1 MTANPL
7 DPAFEALL
15 EHVKRVRGFD
25 FTGYKRSTLVR
36 RVRKRMD
43 EVGMEGYGAYT
54 AFLDQHPDEFS
65 ALFDTIL
72 INVTGFYR
80 DAEAWE
86 ALTREVLA
94 PLADRRRG
102 GEPIRVWSAGCASGE
117 ETYTVVMALAEV
129 LGEEGFRARVKVY
142 ATDVDEHALM
152 QARQAVYPAK
162 ALEAVPAALR
172 AKYFQPVGMQFCFRP
187 ELRRLV
193 IFGRH
198 DLVRDAP
205 ISHLDLLVSRNTLMY
220 FNADTQ
226 ARILSR
232 FHFALGEGGVLFLGK
247 AEMLRSHGSLFAPL
261 NLRARLFAR
270 VQRAPLREWVMMTAG
285 TAPPGPRHELRLRE
299 AALDAASA
307 AQVVVSRDGAVVLA
321 NDPARALFGLAAAD
335 LGRPL
340 QDLTLSYRPAD
351 LRTPVEQVM
360 AERRKVV
367 LEHVEHTAPGG
378 ELRAYD
384 VHLVP
389 MLEGA
394 GLLGVSVSFVDV
406 TAAHRLNVELQD
418 ANQELETAF
427 EELQSTNEELETTNE
442 ELQSTVEELETTN
455 EELQSTNEELE
466 TMNEELQSTNEELET
481 INDELARRS
490 AELNAVN
497 AYVSSILTSVRVAV
511 VVVDPDSTIR
521 VWNRRAEDFWGLRAE
536 EAVGHPFQNL
546 EIGLPVERLKGAVRA
561 CIEGRSD
568 AEEVVVDAVNRMG
581 RPIVCRVTV
590 APFRGEAGSEVN
602 GAVLVMEE
610 QRAPAP
616 APDPAPEPGKAKAKR
631 AR

>member
-1 MTANPL
+1 MTLPAV
-7 DPAFEALL
+7 DPRFEALL
-15 EHVKRVRGFD
+15 EHVKQVRGFD

-36 RVRKRMD
+36 RVRKRME
-43 EVGMEGYGAYT
+43 EVRVEGYREYA
-54 AFLDQHPDEFS
+54 AFLDHHPDEFA

-80 DAEAWE
+80 DPEAWE
-86 ALTREVLA
+86 VLARQVLA
-94 PLADRRRG
+94 PLAERKRD

-117 ETYTVVMALAEV
+117 ETYTLVMALAEV
-129 LGEEGFRARVKVY
+129 LGEESFRARVKVY
-142 ATDVDEHALM
+142 ATDMDEHALM

-162 ALEAVPAALR
+162 ALEAVPEALR
-172 AKYFQPVGMQFCFRP
+172 AKYFQPVGMQFGFRP

-247 AEMLRSHGSLFAPL
+247 AEMLRSHGNLFTPL
-261 NLRARLFAR
+261 NLRARLFVR
-270 VQRAPLREWVMMTAG
+270 VERAPLREWIRMTAG
-285 TAPPGPRHELRLRE
+285 AAPPPVPRHEARLRE

-321 NDPARALFGLAAAD
+321 NEPARALFGLSPTD

-378 ELRAYD
+378 DLRTYE
-384 VHLVP
+384 VRLVP
-389 MLEGA
+389 MLDGA
-394 GLLGVSVSFVDV
+394 ELLGVSVSFVDV
-406 TAAHRLNVELQD
+406 TAARRLNMELQD

-497 AYVSSILTSVRVAV
+497 AYVGSILASVRVAV
-511 VVVDPDSTIR
+511 VVVDPDGTIR
-521 VWNRRAEDFWGLRAE
+521 VWNRRAEDFWGLRAD
-536 EAVGHPFQNL
+536 EAVGQPLQNL
-546 EIGLPVERLKGAVRA
+546 QIGLPVERLKAAVRA
-561 CIEGRSD
+561 CVDGRAD
-568 AEEVVVDAVNRMG
+568 AEEVVVEAVNRLG
-581 RPIVCRVTV
+581 RPMLCRVSV

-610 QRAPAP
+610 QRGPAP
-616 APDPAPEPGKAKAKR
+616 AHELAKAKR
-631 AR
+631 GR

>member
-1 MTANPL
+1 MSGSPL
-7 DPAFEALL
+7 DPEFEALL
-15 EHVKRVRGFD
+15 EHVKRSRGFD
-25 FTGYKRSTLVR
+25 FSGYKRSTLVR

-43 EVGMEGYGAYT
+43 EVGVEAWRDYGSY
-54 AFLDQHPDEFS
+54 LDQHSDEFT

-72 INVTGFYR
+72 INVTGFFR
-80 DAEAWE
+80 DPEAWE
-86 ALTREVLA
+86 ALTRDVLL
-94 PLADRRRG
+94 PLAERKQNG
-102 GEPIRVWSAGCASGE
+102 QPIRVWSAGCASGQ

-129 LGEEGFRARVKVY
+129 LGEDSFRDQLKVY
-142 ATDVDEHALM
+142 ATDMDEHALM
-152 QARQAVYPAK
+152 QARQAVYPPR
-162 ALEAVPAALR
+162 ALEGVPAELR
-172 AKYFQPVGMQFCFRP
+172 GKYFEPAGTQFAFRP
-187 ELRRLV
+187 DLRRLV

-226 ARILSR
+226 ARILGR
-232 FHFALGEGGVLFLGK
+232 FHFALEERGVLFLGK
-247 AEMLRSHGSLFAPL
+247 AEMMRSHGNLFAPL
-261 NLRARLFAR
+261 NLRARLFTR
-270 VQRAPLREWVMMTAG
+270 VNRAPLREWVNMTVAG
-285 TAPPGPRHELRLRE
+285 AGVIPPPQRQEVRLRD

-307 AQVVVSRDGAVVLA
+307 AQFVVSRDGVLLLA
-321 NDPARALFGLAAAD
+321 NAPARALFGLSPGD
-335 LGRPL
+335 IGRPL
-340 QDLTLSYRPAD
+340 QDLTLSYRPVE
-351 LRTPVEQVM
+351 LRGPVEQVT
-360 AERRKVV
+360 AERRMVR
-367 LEHVEHTAPGG
+367 LESVEHPAVSG
-378 ELRAYD
+378 ELRTYE

-389 MLEGA
+389 MSDGA
-394 GLLGVSVSFVDV
+394 NLLGVSVSFVDV
-406 TAAHRLNVELQD
+406 TAARRLTAELQE

-490 AELNAVN
+490 AELNGVN
-497 AYVSSILTSVRVAV
+497 AYVGSILTSVRVAV

-536 EAVGHPFQNL
+536 EAVGQPFQNL

-561 CIEGRSD
+561 CVEGRSE
-568 AEEVVVDAVNRMG
+568 AEEVVVQAVNRLG
-581 RPIVCRVTV
+581 RAMACRVMV
-590 APFRGEAGSEVN
+590 APFRGNGAEVS

-610 QRAPAP
+610 YRSATPVGDGQ
-616 APDPAPEPGKAKAKR
+616 AKKT
-631 AR
+631 

>member
-1 MTANPL
+1 MTAPAV
-7 DPAFEALL
+7 DPRFEALL

-43 EVGMEGYGAYT
+43 EVGVEEYGEYA
-54 AFLDQHPDEFS
+54 AFLDHHPDEFA

-80 DAEAWE
+80 DPEAWE
-86 ALTREVLA
+86 ALTRQVLA
-94 PLADRRRG
+94 PLAERKGD

-117 ETYTVVMALAEV
+117 ETYTLVMALAEV
-129 LGEEGFRARVKVY
+129 LGEESFRARVKVY
-142 ATDVDEHALM
+142 ATDMDEHALM

-172 AKYFQPVGMQFCFRP
+172 AKYFQPVGMQFGFRP

-247 AEMLRSHGSLFAPL
+247 AEMLRSHGNLFTPL
-261 NLRARLFAR
+261 DLRARLFVR
-270 VQRAPLREWVMMTAG
+270 VERAPLREWIRMTAG
-285 TAPPGPRHELRLRE
+285 AAPPPVPRHETRLRE

-307 AQVVVSRDGAVVLA
+307 AQVVVSRNGAVVLA
-321 NDPARALFGLAAAD
+321 NEPARALFGLVSTD

-351 LRTPVEQVM
+351 LRTPVEQVV

-378 ELRAYD
+378 DLRTYE
-384 VHLVP
+384 VRLVP
-389 MLEGA
+389 MLDGA
-394 GLLGVSVSFVDV
+394 ELLGVSVSFVDV
-406 TAAHRLNVELQD
+406 TAARRLNMELQD

-427 EELQSTNEELETTNE
+427 EELQSTN
-442 ELQSTVEELETTN
+442 EELETTN

-497 AYVSSILTSVRVAV
+497 AYVGSILTSVRVAV

-521 VWNRRAEDFWGLRAE
+521 VWSRRAEDFWGLRAD
-536 EAVGHPFQNL
+536 EAVGQPLQNL
-546 EIGLPVERLKGAVRA
+546 QIGLPVERLKAAVRA
-561 CIEGRSD
+561 CVDGRTD
-568 AEEVVVDAVNRMG
+568 AEEVVVEAVNRLG
-581 RPIVCRVTV
+581 RAMLCRVSV
-590 APFRGEAGSEVN
+590 APFRGGGSEVN

-610 QRAPAP
+610 QRDPAP
-616 APDPAPEPGKAKAKR
+616 APEQAKAKR